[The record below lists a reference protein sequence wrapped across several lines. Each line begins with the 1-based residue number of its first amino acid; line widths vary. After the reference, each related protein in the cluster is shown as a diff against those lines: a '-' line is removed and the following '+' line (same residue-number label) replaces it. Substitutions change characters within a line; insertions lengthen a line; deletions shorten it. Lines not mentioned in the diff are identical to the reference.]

1 MKSILCDNPEQV
13 VEETRIP
20 NYYLSARMAQLQN
33 ISERF
38 SKLESDNFSYK
49 NFNTILKPL
58 NPLQRK
64 YKSIIEQ
71 DNFEYQAEV
80 ETQTEEAVGI
90 RKAKSARV
98 VAKKNPP
105 KKQNFIKKNVM
116 DLQVNNA
123 KSKSSSIK
131 NSPRNAA
138 VKKSKHVTIADQQI
152 SIQSNKKKK
161 DKKEYDSEILG
172 LAFKQFSDVV
182 LDQWDEAADMLI
194 DEIID
199 EHVDFLNSLELKPTE
214 EHAEERMLSNYD
226 DLANELSRI
235 ENYHQSMR
243 EKYLIR

>member
-71 DNFEYQAEV
+71 DNYEYQAEV
-80 ETQTEEAVGI
+80 ETQTEVVSGMK
-90 RKAKSARV
+90 KAKSARV
-98 VAKKNPP
+98 VAKKDPP

-116 DLQVNNA
+116 DLQVNSV
-123 KSKSSSIK
+123 KSINSSRK
-131 NSPRNAA
+131 NSPRNVV
-138 VKKSKHVTIADQQI
+138 VKKNKHVTIANQQI
-152 SIQSNKKKK
+152 SIQSSKKKK
-161 DKKEYDSEILG
+161 DKKEYDSDILG
-172 LAFKQFSDVV
+172 LAFRQFSDAV
-182 LDQWDEAADMLI
+182 LDQWEEAADMLI
-194 DEIID
+194 NEIID
-199 EHVDFLNSLELKPTE
+199 EHVDFLNSLEMKTTENLTE
-214 EHAEERMLSNYD
+214 EITLSNYD
-226 DLANELSRI
+226 DIANELKRI
-235 ENYHQSMR
+235 ENYNQSMR
-243 EKYLIR
+243 EKYSIK